1 MDFRSCINVCVW
13 FSANRKFRYNMSIC
27 MQQANYLSIS
37 KHSYQVVQPFFLG
50 VNSGNIKG
58 KMKNKTKC
66 NETLIARVVAM
77 VDEDEWSTIQETAE
91 SFDKLC

>member
-1 MDFRSCINVCVW
+1 ML
-13 FSANRKFRYNMSIC
+13 IC
-27 MQQANYLSIS
+27 MQQA
-37 KHSYQVVQPFFLG
+37 HYQLCQQAQFSEDAIIFFSSGKSVVKA
-50 VNSGNIKG
+50 IKG